1 MPTRTAHAH
10 AADMFGAMRA
20 SADSEQAAMEAMLA
34 RKSADPSISKT
45 GAAMIIN
52 IGDDY
57 RIRRYD
63 ARNWTLDQFKAPDP
77 NNRFTKGTDPR
88 WVHIGVYFGT
98 LDAALRWAYEHA
110 LLADRSEEELSLK
123 EALDRAE
130 AIAEGLKTGI
140 EIDLQATAQATEE
153 EPAED
158 GEGEPEEGPDAL

>member
-10 AADMFGAMRA
+10 AADMFGAMRS

-77 NNRFTKGTDPR
+77 TTRCTKGTDPR

-110 LLADRSEEELSLK
+110 LLADRSEEELGLK
-123 EALDRAE
+123 EALGRAE
-130 AIAEGLKTGI
+130 AIAEGLKTGF